1 MPAFWNVQAGLKI
14 FLRSYM
20 ENEEYHI
27 VMLHEFYDSSLSYI
41 IIPLSSEG
49 WQDLVKE
56 QSGNPE
62 AHQQW

>member
-1 MPAFWNVQAGLKI
+1 
-14 FLRSYM
+14 M

-62 AHQQW
+62 AHQQ